1 MNKKELYKALNEL
14 ADTLDYAQSVIYETK
29 SAERAL
35 SKVDDIIEEVY
46 GSLRELAQKVRK
58 NETANT

>member
-1 MNKKELYKALNEL
+1 MNKKEIYKALNEL

-46 GSLRELAQKVRK
+46 GSLRGLAQKVRK
-58 NETANT
+58 